1 MAVCWEPA
9 SMRSFKNFWKQMR
22 ETLRGAVFLASL
34 QVPVGILDLI
44 SAAAVLATMV
54 LVLAPAVVAFR
65 LLFGH

>member
-1 MAVCWEPA
+1 
-9 SMRSFKNFWKQMR
+9 MRSFKNFWTQMR

-34 QVPVGILDLI
+34 QIPVALLALL
-44 SAAAVLATMV
+44 SAAAVLVTIV

>member
-1 MAVCWEPA
+1 M
-9 SMRSFKNFWKQMR
+9 QIR

-34 QVPVGILDLI
+34 QVPVALLALV
-44 SAAAVLATMV
+44 SAAAVLVTMV